1 MVKKKLSFF
10 LTATDWLLHIPCD
23 AFIRN
28 QTLFTVFPFLAPFSF
43 PHECFNPN
51 LSALF
56 QITSNFCGACSIGG
70 SLHSHPFIQKQSK
83 CPSVNVTACHHHNSH
98 LAPHLPFKIMRMQI
112 QWAKACIKLLVFG
125 EWSWW
130 PTVHV
135 QISAHSKPQNNG
147 ASLPVPEL
155 DLYENLALCMNL
167 STCVCVRVWLWIC
180 HPEKSELS
188 WQSNPHKTVNGSFY
202 RLLSEYNL

>member
-1 MVKKKLSFF
+1 MVKKKKLSFF

-98 LAPHLPFKIMRMQI
+98 LAPHLPFKIMRMQCVCKSNGLSC
-112 QWAKACIKLLVFG
+112 WSLGNDPDGPLFMCRLVL
-125 EWSWW
+125 
-130 PTVHV
+130 T
-135 QISAHSKPQNNG
+135 
-147 ASLPVPEL
+147 ASLRITEPVYL
-155 DLYENLALCMNL
+155 F
-167 STCVCVRVWLWIC
+167 
-180 HPEKSELS
+180 
-188 WQSNPHKTVNGSFY
+188 QS
-202 RLLSEYNL
+202 